1 MRNVRPPQVGV
12 SAARRTAIAAALV
25 AMLTAGGL
33 SACTADVV
41 PVAGAHPQPVDA
53 SAPDPHIVC
62 GPDASTKADRFM
74 LTSTDIWPDVA
85 SVTQGFA
92 NYTLDPAACTA
103 TLAAT
108 PNPEPVACDMNF
120 PYYPDSEK
128 VTELARINVV
138 GIHTAQELKVGHD
151 GVVISAMHETVL
163 DLSANAGSDVLR
175 LARKCGAK
183 PLAGGYATMNGVV
196 INMLLEIDEV
206 HAVAVTFDDHSG
218 LTNLQKRDLLARAVS
233 MLDG

>member
-1 MRNVRPPQVGV
+1 M
-12 SAARRTAIAAALV
+12 RRTAIAAAL
-25 AMLTAGGL
+25 AAALTAGGL

-41 PVAGAHPQPVDA
+41 SVAGAHPQPVEA
-53 SAPDPHIVC
+53 SAADPHTVC
-62 GPDASTKADRFM
+62 GPDASSKADRFM
-74 LTSTDIWPDVA
+74 LTSTDTWPDVP
-85 SVTQGFA
+85 SVAQGFA

-108 PNPEPVACDMNF
+108 PNPEPVACDLNF

-128 VTELARINVV
+128 VTELARIDVV
-138 GIHTAQELKVGHD
+138 GIHTAQELKVSDD

-183 PLAGGYATMNGVV
+183 PFAGGYATTSGGV
-196 INMLLEIDEV
+196 IDMLLEIDEV

-218 LTNLQKRDLLARAVS
+218 LTNVQKRDLLARAVS
-233 MLDG
+233 LLDG